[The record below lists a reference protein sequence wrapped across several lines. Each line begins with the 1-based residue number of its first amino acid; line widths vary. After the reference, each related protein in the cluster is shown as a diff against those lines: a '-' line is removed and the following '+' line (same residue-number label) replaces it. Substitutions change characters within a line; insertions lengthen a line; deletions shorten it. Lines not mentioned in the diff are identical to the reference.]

1 MCKVSEETILKA
13 NERMRKYKIGQNN
26 KNVSPM
32 GFTVDTHVQGKT
44 YSQTFTEN
52 SIMLSLNVY
61 YAIGSMAKHYNFIYE
76 ELVRYEGTW

>member
-32 GFTVDTHVQGKT
+32 EFTVDTHSKVRPIVKHLQR
-44 YSQTFTEN
+44 
-52 SIMLSLNVY
+52 IALMLSLNVY
-61 YAIGSMAKHYNFIYE
+61 
-76 ELVRYEGTW
+76 

>member
-32 GFTVDTHVQGKT
+32 GLPWKLKSKVRPIVKHLQR
-44 YSQTFTEN
+44 
-52 SIMLSLNVY
+52 IALMLSLNVY
-61 YAIGSMAKHYNFIYE
+61 
-76 ELVRYEGTW
+76 

>member
-32 GFTVDTHVQGKT
+32 GVPWTLMSKVRPIVKHLQR
-44 YSQTFTEN
+44 
-52 SIMLSLNVY
+52 IALMLSLNVY
-61 YAIGSMAKHYNFIYE
+61 
-76 ELVRYEGTW
+76 

>member
-32 GFTVDTHVQGKT
+32 VFTVDTHVQGKT

-52 SIMLSLNVY
+52 SINAIFERVLSNRQHGKAL
-61 YAIGSMAKHYNFIYE
+61 
-76 ELVRYEGTW
+76 

>member
-32 GFTVDTHVQGKT
+32 GFTVDTLSKVRPIVKHLQR
-44 YSQTFTEN
+44 
-52 SIMLSLNVY
+52 IALMPSLNVY
-61 YAIGSMAKHYNFIYE
+61 
-76 ELVRYEGTW
+76 

>member
-44 YSQTFTEN
+44 
-52 SIMLSLNVY
+52 
-61 YAIGSMAKHYNFIYE
+61 H
-76 ELVRYEGTW
+76 R